1 MKSIASLLLALI
13 HVANLLNSAIT
24 QNAPVIPAV
33 IVFGDSIVDPGNN
46 NNLKT
51 PAKANYPPY
60 GQDFPGHFP
69 SGRFSNGKIPGDFLV
84 SGLGIKEYLPPFV
97 GVELEPN
104 DIITGVSLASSGSGY
119 DTLTDSISGVFSVEE
134 QLKFFDEYKEK
145 LREVAGDEKAES
157 IISEAL
163 YIVCTGTVDFALTY
177 FSTPLRSKHYDIPSY
192 VELLVSSASTFLK
205 ELSLKGARK
214 IGFVGLPPIGCVPS
228 QRTAAGGLSREC
240 VPVRNEAASLFNSR
254 ISEEIDSL
262 QMGMLINGTRI
273 IFIDIYPLLLDI
285 IQRPQVYGFEEASK
299 GCCGTGTIEVSFL
312 CNSLTKTTCD
322 DPSKFVFWDTF
333 HPTERAYKILTDEI
347 FENYLPYLQ

>member
-163 YIVCTGTVDFALTY
+163 YI
-177 FSTPLRSKHYDIPSY
+177 
-192 VELLVSSASTFLK
+192 

>member
-1 MKSIASLLLALI
+1 MKCIASLLLALI
-13 HVANLLNSAIT
+13 HLANLLNSATT
-24 QNAPVIPAV
+24 QNAPVVPAV

-145 LREVAGDEKAES
+145 LRGVAGDEKADS

-177 FSTPLRSKHYDIPSY
+177 FSTPFRSKHYDIPSY

-285 IQRPQVYGFEEASK
+285 IQRPHVYGFEEATK